1 MNKKS
6 KGKAISPKGG
16 SVIPVPGPGR
26 PKGAKNKLSKAAKE
40 NIAAVFEALGGVRGM
55 TTWAKRTPRNMESF
69 YRDIYPKIL
78 ALDVSHSGEVAH
90 VLTFDFGQNGNGDE

>member
-1 MNKKS
+1 
-6 KGKAISPKGG
+6 
-16 SVIPVPGPGR
+16 
-26 PKGAKNKLSKAAKE
+26 
-40 NIAAVFEALGGVRGM
+40 M

>member
-1 MNKKS
+1 VNTKS
-6 KGKAISPKGG
+6 ERKAISPKGG

-26 PKGAKNKLSKAAKE
+26 RKGSKNKLSKAAKE
-40 NIAAVFEALGGVRGM
+40 NIAAVFEVLGGVRGM
-55 TTWAKRTPRNMESF
+55 ATWAKRTPRNMESF

-90 VLTFDFGQNGNGDE
+90 VLSFDFGSGENGKV

>member
-1 MNKKS
+1 VNKQS
-6 KGKAISPKGG
+6 KGNAVSPITGAVLR
-16 SVIPVPGPGR
+16 SHPGR
-26 PKGAKNKLSKAAKE
+26 PKGTKNKLSRAARE
-40 NIAAVFEALGGVRGM
+40 NIGAVFEALGGVRGM

-90 VLTFDFGQNGNGDE
+90 VLTFDFGSNGNGDE